1 LLLISAL
8 VLLEISAPAD
18 PAQAGT
24 WLTNPGRRA
33 AVALALNLVP
43 FAGIAFLWF
52 IGVIRDRIGGRE
64 DRFFVTVLLGS
75 GLLFTGT
82 LFVGAA
88 VAGGLIAAASRTSSL
103 PSPAELALG
112 RNATSILLNV
122 YCMRMAAVF
131 TITTV
136 TIARRTGIIPGW
148 LRVAGLL
155 AGLAL
160 LVGTGISAWAALLF
174 PAWILALSIH
184 ILVTG
189 PRTPPAA
196 TGTAQSA

>member
-1 LLLISAL
+1 
-8 VLLEISAPAD
+8 
-18 PAQAGT
+18 
-24 WLTNPGRRA
+24 
-33 AVALALNLVP
+33 
-43 FAGIAFLWF
+43 
-52 IGVIRDRIGGRE
+52 
-64 DRFFVTVLLGS
+64 
-75 GLLFTGT
+75 
-82 LFVGAA
+82 
-88 VAGGLIAAASRTSSL
+88 
-103 PSPAELALG
+103 
-112 RNATSILLNV
+112 
-122 YCMRMAAVF
+122 MAAVF
-131 TITTV
+131 KITTV